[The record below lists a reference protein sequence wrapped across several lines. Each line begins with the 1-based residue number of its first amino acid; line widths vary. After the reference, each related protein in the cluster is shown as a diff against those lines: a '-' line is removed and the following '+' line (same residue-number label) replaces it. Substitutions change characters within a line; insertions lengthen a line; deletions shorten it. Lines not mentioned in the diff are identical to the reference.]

1 MGAEDFAE
9 EGRRA
14 TFLGADYAA
23 GRRRQVW
30 HRHSQAAKRIKA
42 AKKRRWRVN
51 RFWLAAGDRARK
63 VARTGLIPQAG
74 FGTAITGLSNADL
87 EELRRLQE
95 TGTGGRRRG
104 RSMAR
109 QRLVDGDPAAELA
122 TAPIVEWAKE
132 VRSMH
137 HREKGALTRGEIAT
151 YWQAA
156 KARKVK
162 RWADTK
168 GPADVTKLS
177 LERINWQWP
186 SPWMFKDERGLELD
200 MTIATPALLQ
210 WHLAARR
217 RRQLEAQ
224 VGKALATRG
233 WQETGQAVS
242 SAVARRM
249 LAEQRLD
256 KGSKGIIRSL
266 ALGSWWTTGGW
277 AKAGYK
283 IDDKCPLCQ
292 SVHEDDTIWH
302 RLWRCPATK
311 DLRQTPAMTKVTKR
325 ALQAGPKHLLYSTG
339 LLANPEATAPGPS
352 EVDLG
357 DQLAGEAPWQPD

>member
-1 MGAEDFAE
+1 
-9 EGRRA
+9 
-14 TFLGADYAA
+14 
-23 GRRRQVW
+23 
-30 HRHSQAAKRIKA
+30 
-42 AKKRRWRVN
+42 
-51 RFWLAAGDRARK
+51 
-63 VARTGLIPQAG
+63 
-74 FGTAITGLSNADL
+74 
-87 EELRRLQE
+87 
-95 TGTGGRRRG
+95 
-104 RSMAR
+104 MAR

-132 VRSMH
+132 VRAMH
-137 HREKGALTRGEIAT
+137 HRAKGALTRGEIAT

-177 LERINWQWP
+177 LERINWQWS

-210 WHLAARR
+210 WHLAASR
-217 RRQLEAQ
+217 RRQLEVQ
-224 VGKALATRG
+224 VGKALATRC

-266 ALGSWWTTGGW
+266 ALGSWWTTGRW

-283 IDDKCPLCQ
+283 VDDKVPSL
-292 SVHEDDTIWH
+292 
-302 RLWRCPATK
+302 
-311 DLRQTPAMTKVTKR
+311 
-325 ALQAGPKHLLYSTG
+325 
-339 LLANPEATAPGPS
+339 PECA
-352 EVDLG
+352 
-357 DQLAGEAPWQPD
+357 